1 MELFKKL
8 NNGIG
13 WLVFTI
19 ASVVYIIT
27 SEPTASLWD
36 CGEYIATAYKLQV
49 GHPPGAPFFQLVGKF
64 FSLFASDTSTVAR
77 MINTMS
83 ALASSFTI
91 LFLFWSITHMARKMV
106 AKINEKDPKNKE
118 GFSMAQLIAIIGSG
132 VVGAL
137 AYTFSDSF
145 WFSAVEGEVYAMS
158 SFFTAIVFWAMLK
171 WEDTDEDSLA
181 ARWLILIAYLVGLSI
196 GVHLL
201 NLLTIPALV
210 YIYYFK
216 KYPTTTKGMIYS
228 GVISIILLAVIMYG
242 IIPWIV
248 ILAGTFEKL
257 AVNNFGLPFHSG
269 TILYFILLVGAIAYG
284 LYYTIR
290 KKKVLANTI
299 ILGLTFLIIGYSSFF
314 ILVIRS
320 NANPPIDE
328 NNPEDATS
336 MLAYLNREQY
346 GDRPLMYGPYFSAP
360 IKEGADFEDKSPVF
374 TKSYCVVENDRL
386 AHPSRIQL
394 GDPGLIRFFQY
405 KNEAEDF
412 IAKANNPAYSIK
424 QAYVLTDERKGR
436 VPVYDDRFQTLFPRM
451 WSNQQQAHMDV
462 YRQYMSKNSRKIA
475 VNENGEQKLLE
486 VPSFSDNIHFFL
498 SYQIGHMYLRYFMW
512 NFVGRQNDV
521 QGHGEK
527 TNGNW
532 ISGISTIDNARLGNQ
547 DHLPI
552 ELQGNK
558 AHNTYFFLPLI
569 LGLLGFIFHTKNHYK
584 DSIVVISLFIMT
596 GLAIVVYLN
605 QYPYQPRERDYAFVA
620 SFYAFA
626 IWIGLGVLALYEWL
640 RKYANPSVVA
650 TAVTA
655 ATFVAVPVLMAQQ
668 NWDDHD
674 RSGRYNTLNI
684 AKNYLNSCAPNAILF
699 TNGDNDTFPLWYA
712 QEVEGIRTDIK
723 IVNLSLFNTDWYVDQ
738 MRRKSYDAEP
748 IPLNIERHQYIQ
760 GTNDVAYFIDN
771 PNVAK
776 PGEYYN
782 LKDIMNFYF
791 SDNQKAK
798 YTLRDGSRM
807 SYFPTKNV
815 FLNIDKAKV
824 LANGTVAAKDSSLI
838 TDKVRWKINEN
849 LVQKNNLM
857 MMEMLASFDWNRPV
871 YFAITTGSDA
881 YLNLMEYFQMDGMA
895 YRLVPI
901 QTKAEYN
908 IGSYGR
914 TNTDILYDR
923 LMNTFKYDGINNSN
937 LYFDEH
943 HMRSI
948 RNYRSNFAR
957 LANELVLE
965 GKNDSAL
972 KVMDYCME
980 VLPEKTVPFDF
991 FMLPIAEN
999 YLKIGQKEKGK
1010 EIVKRL
1016 AYIYNHNLSF
1026 YYEDTKPGEYFN
1038 EKRNALYILQEL
1050 TRVATAFQLTEEQ
1063 QMCDQTFKTYYQR
1076 FGIEQQTNQ

>member
-1 MELFKKL
+1 
-8 NNGIG
+8 
-13 WLVFTI
+13 
-19 ASVVYIIT
+19 
-27 SEPTASLWD
+27 
-36 CGEYIATAYKLQV
+36 
-49 GHPPGAPFFQLVGKF
+49 
-64 FSLFASDTSTVAR
+64 
-77 MINTMS
+77 
-83 ALASSFTI
+83 
-91 LFLFWSITHMARKMV
+91 
-106 AKINEKDPKNKE
+106 
-118 GFSMAQLIAIIGSG
+118 
-132 VVGAL
+132 
-137 AYTFSDSF
+137 
-145 WFSAVEGEVYAMS
+145 
-158 SFFTAIVFWAMLK
+158 
-171 WEDTDEDSLA
+171 
-181 ARWLILIAYLVGLSI
+181 
-196 GVHLL
+196 
-201 NLLTIPALV
+201 
-210 YIYYFK
+210 
-216 KYPTTTKGMIYS
+216 
-228 GVISIILLAVIMYG
+228 
-242 IIPWIV
+242 
-248 ILAGTFEKL
+248 
-257 AVNNFGLPFHSG
+257 
-269 TILYFILLVGAIAYG
+269 
-284 LYYTIR
+284 
-290 KKKVLANTI
+290 
-299 ILGLTFLIIGYSSFF
+299 
-314 ILVIRS
+314 
-320 NANPPIDE
+320 
-328 NNPEDATS
+328 
-336 MLAYLNREQY
+336 
-346 GDRPLMYGPYFSAP
+346 
-360 IKEGADFEDKSPVF
+360 
-374 TKSYCVVENDRL
+374 
-386 AHPSRIQL
+386 
-394 GDPGLIRFFQY
+394 
-405 KNEAEDF
+405 
-412 IAKANNPAYSIK
+412 
-424 QAYVLTDERKGR
+424 
-436 VPVYDDRFQTLFPRM
+436 
-451 WSNQQQAHMDV
+451 
-462 YRQYMSKNSRKIA
+462 
-475 VNENGEQKLLE
+475 
-486 VPSFSDNIHFFL
+486 
-498 SYQIGHMYLRYFMW
+498 
-512 NFVGRQNDV
+512 
-521 QGHGEK
+521 
-527 TNGNW
+527 
-532 ISGISTIDNARLGNQ
+532 
-547 DHLPI
+547 
-552 ELQGNK
+552 
-558 AHNTYFFLPLI
+558 
-569 LGLLGFIFHTKNHYK
+569 
-584 DSIVVISLFIMT
+584 VISLFIMT

-605 QYPYQPRERDYAFVA
+605 QYPYQPRERDYAYVA

-1016 AYIYNHNLSF
+1016 AFIYNHNLSF
-1026 YYEDTKPGEYFN
+1026 YYEDTESGEYFN